1 MNEENIPSLDISM
14 LPSRFKLDIECEPKT
29 FETTLGTGNEATR
42 LPFTTY
48 SYMNVEAYLPA
59 GRSPTVDSASTIW
72 TSVPNGPIIS
82 GHYISQ
88 SINGIQNTTG
98 FSSGIFFGTC
108 TPYRAIVD
116 ATFEFTGA
124 YNSPYGFDTPTTT
137 LMNSK
142 TIQETFYG
150 AWNSVLPNGWEVHTP
165 LGNEKIYALYVPF
178 RDILSF
184 DPSPSSIP
192 DYYVEFILNSRARP
206 LSFRC
211 FPSKTPL
218 TPSLGYWTQIDG
230 NNYSLPYG
238 TVLVNEK
245 VESLGKVE
253 YDATTYRSTTTL
265 FGTGR
270 ISGSTSYEQIFD
282 FTDYGID
289 PPSAEAE
296 FIFGRY
302 GYVNF
307 IRFRENA
314 PKILTWN
321 DRSMS
326 VISKSAIRPE
336 LATPYIEEIEFEEDL
351 ILTAYDFEWK

>member
-29 FETTLGTGNEATR
+29 FEITLGTRNEATS

-59 GRSPTVDSASTIW
+59 GRSPTFDSASTIW

-98 FSSGIFFGTC
+98 ISFGTR

-116 ATFEFTGA
+116 ATFEFTGSYQFSVDA
-124 YNSPYGFDTPTTT
+124 TTT
-137 LMNSK
+137 LMNK

-150 AWNSVLPNGWEVHTP
+150 GWDSVLPDGWEFRTL
-165 LGNEKIYALYVPF
+165 LGNEKVYSLFVPF
-178 RDILSF
+178 RDILTF
-184 DPSPSSIP
+184 DPPPSSIP
-192 DYYVEFILNSRARP
+192 DYYVEFRLNSRARP

-211 FPSKTPL
+211 FSSKTAL
-218 TPSLGYWTQIDG
+218 ASLDFAIPIDG
-230 NNYSLPYG
+230 KYYSLPNS
-238 TVLVNEK
+238 TVYEK

-253 YDATTYRSTTTL
+253 YDSTTTTSY
-265 FGTGR
+265 GTGR

-289 PPSAEAE
+289 PPSAAAE

-307 IRFRENA
+307 IRFRENV

-326 VISKSAIRPE
+326 VISKSVIRPE
-336 LATPYIEEIEFEEDL
+336 FATQYIEFEEDL